1 MKIYTLVAIAA
12 LSATTLLA
20 GNPPGSGKGEA
31 RLEKLKSLVG
41 EWQGKDEKGNQIT
54 LSYKL
59 VSDGKTLMESMGMG
73 EHKES
78 MVTIYHLNGDQLMLT
93 HYCSAGNQPRM
104 RVKEAKDEHTLAFSF
119 IDATNLTSPEDAHM
133 RSVVFTFQDNDHFT
147 QEWTMRSKGKDA
159 PPMEFAFERVKSG
172 GN

>member
-1 MKIYTLVAIAA
+1 MKIYTLVVIAA

-31 RLEKLKSLVG
+31 HLEKMKSLIG
-41 EWQGKDEKGNQIT
+41 EWQGKDEKGNPIS

-59 VSDGKTLMESMGMG
+59 VSDGKTLMEALGMG

-78 MVTIYHLNGDQLMLT
+78 MVTIYHLDGDRLMLT

-104 RVKEAKDEHTLAFSF
+104 RAKQTKVETMLAFSF
-119 IDATNLTSPEDAHM
+119 IDATNLASPQDQHM
-133 RSVVFTFQDNDHFT
+133 RSVVFAFQDNDHFT
-147 QEWTMRSKGKDA
+147 QEWTMRSKGKDS
-159 PPMEFAFERVKSG
+159 PPMKFDFERMKSG
-172 GN
+172 E